1 MIILYMILI
10 FTAGIFFGYGLRSN
24 IRDLLRSIHYHI
36 WAFWNYKILKRPE
49 PDPIETLYDMMPLVM
64 MAGLTAS
71 VASSLNKAIGKEKIE
86 YMAKKK
92 SSTGRKLKR

>member
-10 FTAGIFFGYGLRSN
+10 FTAGICFGYNLRSN
-24 IRDLLRSIHYHI
+24 IRDVLRSIHYHI

-49 PDPIETLYDMMPLVM
+49 PDPIETLYDVMPIVM
-64 MAGLTAS
+64 TAG
-71 VASSLNKAIGKEKIE
+71 VAGMVAKEMNDLIGEEKIQ

-92 SSTGRKLKR
+92 SGRKLKR